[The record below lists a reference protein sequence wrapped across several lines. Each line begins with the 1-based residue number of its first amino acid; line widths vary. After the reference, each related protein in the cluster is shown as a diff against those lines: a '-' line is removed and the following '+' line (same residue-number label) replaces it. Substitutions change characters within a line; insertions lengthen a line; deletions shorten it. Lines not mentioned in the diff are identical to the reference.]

1 MNAPTPPGILR
12 AGRGAAFAPAPT
24 PPGPRRGALA
34 RLGDAM
40 QRHRRVILG
49 IQWFVVGAYALLVVV
64 PAFVPLP
71 ESGESIVSNL
81 ALFAQFAFWG
91 IWWPFVIASMF
102 LVGRAWCG
110 VFCPEGALTEFASR
124 HGLGRSIPRW
134 IRWGGWPFVAFA
146 CTTIYG
152 QLISVYEYS
161 RAALLILGGSTVLA
175 IAVGLVYGRNSRVW
189 CRYLCPVS
197 GVFGLLARV
206 APVHF
211 AVDPEQW
218 KRHPARA
225 ERIDCAPLIDVRH
238 MTSAS
243 DCHSCGRCS
252 GHRDAVALQARRPN
266 AEILAAGPRQIST
279 GSALL
284 LVFGMLGLAN
294 GAFQWTL
301 SPWFVALRQAAAQW
315 LIEHDSFVLLR
326 DDAPWWLLT
335 HYPQASDVFTWLDG
349 IAIVVYMGG
358 YALLAGGLAWL
369 ALRAAARLA
378 GASRFD
384 WKTLALGLV
393 PMAGAGL
400 FVGLSMTTVT
410 QLRAEGWL
418 PPGVGALRA
427 VLLGGAIVWSIW
439 LGMRI
444 VARSPDA
451 PARRAAAGALY
462 LVPVTLFAC
471 TWYLMYVAW

>member
-1 MNAPTPPGILR
+1 MNAPAPLSLLQR
-12 AGRGAAFAPAPT
+12 AT
-24 PPGPRRGALA
+24 PRRRSALA

-40 QRHRRVILG
+40 QRQRRVILA
-49 IQWFVVGAYALLVVV
+49 IQWVVVGAYALLLVV
-64 PAFVPLP
+64 PAFLPLP
-71 ESGESIVSNL
+71 AAGASMVSDL

-134 IRWGGWPFVAFA
+134 MRWSGWPFVAFA

-175 IAVGLVYGRNSRVW
+175 VAVGFVYGRNSRVW

-211 AVDPEQW
+211 AVDQAQW
-218 KRHPARA
+218 KRHPGRPG
-225 ERIDCAPLIDVRH
+225 RIDCAPLIDVRH
-238 MTSAS
+238 MTGAA
-243 DCHSCGRCS
+243 DCHACGRCS
-252 GHRDAVALQARRPN
+252 GHRDAVALALRRPN
-266 AEILAAGPRQIST
+266 AEILAASPRHVGT
-279 GSALL
+279 GSAVL
-284 LVFGMLGLAN
+284 LVFGMFGLAT

-301 SPWFVALRQAAAQW
+301 SPWFVAMRQWAAQW
-315 LIEHDSFVLLR
+315 LVEHDAYALLR

-335 HYPQASDVFTWLDG
+335 HYPQANDVFTWLDG
-349 IAIVVYMGG
+349 IGIVTYIVG
-358 YALLAGGLAWL
+358 YATIAGGLAWL
-369 ALRAAARLA
+369 ALRTAARVA

-393 PMAGAGL
+393 PMCGAGL
-400 FVGLSMTTVT
+400 FVGLSMTTLN

-418 PPGVGALRA
+418 PPGVAVARAL
-427 VLLGGAIVWSIW
+427 LLGGAIVWSAW
-439 LGMRI
+439 LGLRI
-444 VARSPDA
+444 VARSPASA
-451 PARRAAAGALY
+451 PRRVAAIALY
-462 LVPVTLFAC
+462 LLPVAIGASS
-471 TWYLMYVAW
+471 WALMYVVW

>member
-1 MNAPTPPGILR
+1 MNAPTPLPLLDAR
-12 AGRGAAFAPAPT
+12 RSAAFGPAPRR
-24 PPGPRRGALA
+24 PGRRRSALA

-40 QRHRRVILG
+40 QQHRRVILG
-49 IQWFVVGAYALLVVV
+49 IQWVVVCVYLLLVVV
-64 PAFVPLP
+64 PAFLPLP
-71 ESGESIVSNL
+71 KSGERIVSNL

-102 LVGRAWCG
+102 VVGRAWCG

-134 IRWGGWPFVAFA
+134 IRWSGWPFVAFA

-161 RAALLILGGSTVLA
+161 HAALLILGGSTVLA
-175 IAVGLVYGRNSRVW
+175 VAVGLVYGRNNRVW

-197 GVFGLLARV
+197 GVFGLLAKV

-218 KRHPARA
+218 KRHPGRA

-252 GHRDAVALQARRPN
+252 GHRDAVALELRRPN
-266 AEILAAGPRQIST
+266 AEILSAGPRQIGN
-279 GSALL
+279 GSAILL
-284 LVFGMLGLAN
+284 LFGMLGLAT

-301 SPWFVALRQAAAQW
+301 SPWFVAMRQGAAQW
-315 LIEHDSFVLLR
+315 LVEHDSFLLLR

-335 HYPQASDVFTWLDG
+335 HYPEASDVFTWLDG
-349 IAIVVYMGG
+349 IAILVYIGG
-358 YALLAGGLAWL
+358 YALLAGGLSWL
-369 ALRAAARLA
+369 ALRAAARVA
-378 GASRFD
+378 GAARFD

-400 FVGLSMTTVT
+400 FVGLSMTTTT

-418 PPGVGALRA
+418 PAGVDLLRA
-427 VLLGGAIVWSIW
+427 LLLGGAVLWSVW
-439 LGMRI
+439 LGLRI
-444 VARSPDA
+444 VARSPA
-451 PARRAAAGALY
+451 AFARRAAASLLY
-462 LVPVTLFAC
+462 LVPVAVFGG
-471 TWYLMYVAW
+471 TWYLMYFVW

>member
-1 MNAPTPPGILR
+1 MSAPSSISLLR
-12 AGRGAAFAPAPT
+12 PATGAT
-24 PPGPRRGALA
+24 PRRRAPLA

-40 QRHRRVILG
+40 QHHRRTILA
-49 IQWFVVGAYALLVVV
+49 IQWVIVCAYLLLVVV
-64 PAFVPLP
+64 PAFLPLP
-71 ESGESIVSNL
+71 PSGASIVSNL

-110 VFCPEGALTEFASR
+110 IFCPEGALTEFASR
-124 HGLGRSIPRW
+124 HGLGRRIPRW

-146 CTTIYG
+146 CTTLYG

-175 IAVGLVYGRNSRVW
+175 IIVGLVYGRNSRVW

-211 AVDPEQW
+211 AVDPQQW
-218 KRHPARA
+218 KRDPGRA
-225 ERIDCAPLIDVRH
+225 TRIDCAPLIDVRH

-252 GHRDAVALQARRPN
+252 GHRDAVAFEPRRPN
-266 AEILAAGPRQIST
+266 AEILAAGPRQVST
-279 GSALL
+279 GSAIL
-284 LVFGMLGLAN
+284 LVFGMLGLAT

-301 SPWFVALRQAAAQW
+301 SPWFVAMRQWAAQW

-349 IAIVVYMGG
+349 IAIVVYIVG
-358 YALLAGGLAWL
+358 YAVLAGGLSWL
-369 ALRAAARLA
+369 ALLAAARIG
-378 GASRFD
+378 GATRFD

-393 PMAGAGL
+393 PMGGAGL
-400 FVGLSMTTVT
+400 FVGLSMVTVT

-418 PPGVGALRA
+418 PAGVDVFRGL
-427 VLLGGAIVWSIW
+427 LLGGAIVWSVW
-439 LGMRI
+439 LGLRI
-444 VARSPDA
+444 VARSPVA
-451 PARRAAAGALY
+451 TGRRAAAAALY
-462 LVPVTLFAC
+462 LVPVAIAASS
-471 TWYLMYVAW
+471 WYQMYLAW